1 MRRVLLC
8 PLLLALLAL
17 LAGAA
22 PPPAGAAASDWSE
35 NPESRVR
42 LITPYRVAPVGQ
54 EVWLGLH
61 FRLAPEWHVY
71 WKNSGDAGFP
81 PVIDLTATPE
91 LGEPELLWPAPERYE
106 LPGDLVAFGYEDEVV
121 YPVRARLGDGVSDPL
136 EIAMVVDYLVCQVDC
151 IPYRYTL
158 RLSQR
163 TGPPTE
169 DGAEDDPE
177 TAPLLARWRDR
188 LPRPVAEVAGV
199 STRGWLDLSEPES
212 PVLDVTVT
220 GARAAT
226 GAAGGEGEPPRI
238 FLESHELYDLGT
250 PELRE
255 TADGLGFRVPLD
267 PLRALDEA
275 PATATFA
282 WTVTGL
288 ALPSEDASTPDES
301 RAGSIEARQSVP
313 AGPEPPGSPEPPVG
327 HEAPAEHGPAAAGG
341 GPAGG
346 GPPLGAA
353 GAARVLARAFVGGL
367 LLAVTPAALALL
379 FLLVGE
385 LRYGRGTGA
394 RTGAAVAGAVAS
406 PLVLAAAGLA
416 TGGDGWGALLREPW
430 AVTALAVVT
439 LLFSLRLWGLA
450 GGVRRTVPEA
460 VTDRSLRARYFGL
473 GLLLP
478 LLAAGWPVPP
488 GPAAVDA
495 ALASGP
501 VLGLATVAVAALGL
515 AAPLFVPFSL
525 AASGATFFTPRRR
538 SGTRTEEIAAGE
550 RSPRREAL
558 GFLAALSVVW
568 LLYLLSGLVS
578 SEDLAFVEFSLLGVG
593 LGAWARRRAE
603 DGDAEAGATGAGRLW
618 PRVWTALALFA
629 AAAALWIAGSA

>member
-1 MRRVLLC
+1 MRRRPLPPLLVLLT
-8 PLLLALLAL
+8 LLL
-17 LAGAA
+17 AA
-22 PPPAGAAASDWSE
+22 PPPAGAAVSDWSE

-61 FRLAPEWHVY
+61 FRLSPEWHVY

-81 PVIDLTATPE
+81 PVIDLTSTPE
-91 LGEPELLWPAPERYE
+91 LGQPELLWPAPERYE

-158 RLSQR
+158 RLSQA
-163 TGPPTE
+163 TGPE
-169 DGAEDDPE
+169 AEVDPE

-199 STRGWLDLSEPES
+199 STRGWLDLSDPDS

-220 GARAAT
+220 GARPAM
-226 GAAGGEGEPPRI
+226 GAAGGGHDPPGI
-238 FLESHELYDLGT
+238 FLESHELYDLGV

-255 TADGLGFRVPLD
+255 TEDGLGFRVPLD
-267 PLRALDEA
+267 PLRSLDEA
-275 PATATFA
+275 PANATFA

-288 ALPSEDASTPDES
+288 ALPSDDATPGES

-313 AGPEPPGSPEPPVG
+313 AGPEPP
-327 HEAPAEHGPAAAGG
+327 AEHGRPAEAT
-341 GPAGG
+341 GPAGA
-346 GPPLGAA
+346 PLGAA
-353 GAARVLARAFVGGL
+353 GAAQVLARAFVGGL

-406 PLVLAAAGLA
+406 PLVLAAAALA
-416 TGGDGWGALLREPW
+416 AGGGGWGALLREPW
-430 AVTALAVVT
+430 AITALAVVT
-439 LLFSLRLWGLA
+439 LLFALRLWGLA

-488 GPAAVDA
+488 GPDAVDA

-501 VLGLATVAVAALGL
+501 ALGLVAVAVAALGL
-515 AAPLFVPFSL
+515 AAPLFVPFVL
-525 AASGATFFTPRRR
+525 AATGATFFTPRRR

-568 LLYLLSGLVS
+568 LLYLLSGLVG
-578 SEDLAFVEFSLLGVG
+578 SEDLAFVELSLLGVG
-593 LGAWARRRAE
+593 LGAWARRRADE
-603 DGDAEAGATGAGRLW
+603 RGAAGRDPETEPGRLW
-618 PRVWTALALFA
+618 SRVWTVLALFS
-629 AAAALWIAGSA
+629 AAAALWIAASA

>member
-1 MRRVLLC
+1 MRRRHLAP
-8 PLLLALLAL
+8 PLVLLALLA
-17 LAGAA
+17 AA
-22 PPPAGAAASDWSE
+22 STPPAGAAASDWSE

-81 PVIDLTATPE
+81 PVIDLTSTPE

-121 YPVRARLGDGVSDPL
+121 YPVRARLGDGVTDPL

-158 RLSQR
+158 RLSQA
-163 TGPPTE
+163 TGPE
-169 DGAEDDPE
+169 AEDDPE

-220 GARAAT
+220 GARPASEQADD
-226 GAAGGEGEPPRI
+226 PPRI

-255 TADGLGFRVPLD
+255 TDDGLGFRVPLD

-288 ALPSEDASTPDES
+288 ALPEEGAAAPDTS
-301 RAGSIEARQSVP
+301 RAGAIEARQSVP
-313 AGPEPPGSPEPPVG
+313 AGPEPPEKQ
-327 HEAPAEHGPAAAGG
+327 GPAAEADGS
-341 GPAGG
+341 AGG

-379 FLLVGE
+379 FLLVAE

-416 TGGDGWGALLREPW
+416 TGGGGWGALLREPW
-430 AVTALAVVT
+430 AITALAVVT
-439 LLFSLRLWGLA
+439 LLFALRLWGLA

-501 VLGLATVAVAALGL
+501 VLGLVAVAVAALGL
-515 AAPLFVPFSL
+515 AAPLFVPFVL
-525 AASGATFFTPRRR
+525 AATGATFFTPRRR

-568 LLYLLSGLVS
+568 LLYLLSGLVG
-578 SEDLAFVEFSLLGVG
+578 SEDLAFVELSLLGVG

-603 DGDAEAGATGAGRLW
+603 ERGAAGGGAEAGATGAGRLW

-629 AAAALWIAGSA
+629 AAAALWIAASA